1 MLHDNRLK
9 LLVGTALLLT
19 ACSSASNNGGS
30 RATRPGTGTARTG
43 VSAAGSQAAA
53 GSSGPLIS
61 SSSSSSSNPGSTLIG
76 SSSPVTAG
84 APAEK
89 LRDGQ
94 CARQDIG
101 AMRIRPT
108 VWLVIDGSGS
118 MLQPLDI
125 MNQMSPT
132 RWNALREA
140 LMEPTMG
147 LIKSIENDVDFG
159 MVIYDGPLGGL
170 GAILPPPAGGANT
183 PPATSCPR
191 VVSVE
196 PAMANFAPINMAYP
210 ADPLGGS
217 TPTDKALEAV
227 LAHLPMGMDQGPDAM
242 AVRPTIVVLATDGEP
257 NDFCSMAFPP
267 ADVRPN
273 VINAVKQ
280 LLAAQIKTYVISL
293 AGSDTNLMQFCT
305 DVAAA
310 GGTGKPAYVPST
322 RDALVQAFRE
332 IIGPGVACDVHLT
345 GMVKA
350 GLHCSGKVELNGM
363 TLACDNDN
371 GWRLKDA
378 STISLTGTACEKF
391 KFDPQAFLHA
401 DFPCEAIML
410 N

>member
-9 LLVGTALLLT
+9 LLVGTALLLM
-19 ACSSASNNGGS
+19 ACSSAPNGGGS
-30 RATRPGTGTARTG
+30 RATRPVATG
-43 VSAAGSQAAA
+43 AAATGSQAAA
-53 GSSGPLIS
+53 GSGSPLIPS
-61 SSSSSSSNPGSTLIG
+61 SSSSSANSSSGSPLIG
-76 SSSPVTAG
+76 TSSAAAG
-84 APAEK
+84 SPAEK

-118 MLQPLDI
+118 TLQPLDI
-125 MNQMSPT
+125 ANMASPT

-140 LMEPTMG
+140 LMDPTMG
-147 LIKSIENDVDFG
+147 LIKSIENDVDLG

-170 GAILPPPAGGANT
+170 GGILPPPTGGAA
-183 PPATSCPR
+183 PATSCPR

-196 PAMANFAPINMAYP
+196 PARSNFAAINMVYP
-210 ADPLGGS
+210 VDPLGGS

-227 LAHLPMGMDQGPDAM
+227 LAHLPPPADQSPDAA
-242 AVRPTIVVLATDGEP
+242 AVHPTIVVLATDGEP

-267 ADVRPN
+267 VDVRPN
-273 VINAVKQ
+273 VVNAVKQ
-280 LLAAQIKTYVISL
+280 LLAQEIKTYVVSL
-293 AGSDTNLMQFCT
+293 AGSDANLMQFCT
-305 DVAAA
+305 EMAAA
-310 GGTGKPAYVPST
+310 GGTGKPPYVPST
-322 RDALVQAFRE
+322 RDALIQAFRE

-345 GMVKA
+345 GMVKM
-350 GLHCSGKVELNGM
+350 GLHCSGKVELNGL
-363 TLACDNDN
+363 TLPCDNDN
-371 GWRLKDA
+371 GWRLKDP

-391 KFDPQAFLHA
+391 RFDPQAFLHA